1 MTASRLRDLVL
12 LPIALV
18 VVVLEDVVWAGL
30 MLLLKALNT
39 QPQLRRLGA
48 WLGTLPGWAA
58 LPLFLLLEILGRV
71 GEFWAIALFVQG
83 HMTAGVAVYL
93 TVRLVGT
100 LLAVFVYQSC
110 AASLLR
116 YAWFA
121 ALIRWLSRVKHWAIG
136 LIAPWRA
143 RLRTALSTAR
153 SRIAWRIAAL
163 RRAYAITRFRNP
175 RD

>member
-30 MLLLKALNT
+30 MVLLKTLNNL
-39 QPQLRRLGA
+39 PEIRRLGA

-58 LPLFLLLEILGRV
+58 LPLFLLLEVLGRI
-71 GEFWAIALFVQG
+71 GEFWAFALLVQG
-83 HMTAGVAVYL
+83 HTGAGVTVYL

-110 AASLLR
+110 AGALLH
-116 YAWFA
+116 YTWFA
-121 ALIRWLSRVKHWAIG
+121 ALVQRLGQIKHWAIG
-136 LIAPWRA
+136 LIAPWRN
-143 RLRTALSTAR
+143 RLRTSLGNAR
-153 SRIAWRIAAL
+153 SRIAWRLAAL

-175 RD
+175 RE

>member
-1 MTASRLRDLVL
+1 MNAARLRDLVL

-30 MLLLKALNT
+30 MVLLKALNN
-39 QPQLRRLGA
+39 LSHVRRLGA

-58 LPLFLLLEILGRV
+58 LPLFLVLEILGRL
-71 GEFWAIALFVQG
+71 GEFWAFALLVHG
-83 HMTAGVAVYL
+83 HMTAGVTVYL
-93 TVRLVGT
+93 TVRLIGT

-110 AASLLR
+110 AAALLR

-121 ALIRWLSRVKHWAIG
+121 TLVRWFGRIKHWAID

-143 RLRTALSTAR
+143 WLRTVLGNTR
-153 SRIAWRIAAL
+153 SRIAWRLSAL
-163 RRAYAITRFRNP
+163 RRAYAISRFRNP